1 MRGLQ
6 TFQLEVVSVRQYYT
20 QWFFFL
26 IFFWTPG
33 VWHDRELAPDF
44 RRRKRV
50 LLLFHRAEAVRRR
63 RAVRMRYFVFYSP
76 KASDNTSRKEARAV
90 HGGHERERRTSES
103 EDESWRVSRGV
114 WRRKREEWLIKNKSL
129 SGVRLIITADSL
141 SKR

>member
-6 TFQLEVVSVRQYYT
+6 TFQLEVVPVRQYYT
-20 QWFFFL
+20 QWFFFN
-26 IFFWTPG
+26 IFFTPG

-63 RAVRMRYFVFYSP
+63 RAVRMRCFVFYSP

-103 EDESWRVSRGV
+103 EDESDAR
-114 WRRKREEWLIKNKSL
+114 SL
-129 SGVRLIITADSL
+129 GAWAAELGGESLRNDSL
-141 SKR
+141 KTRV